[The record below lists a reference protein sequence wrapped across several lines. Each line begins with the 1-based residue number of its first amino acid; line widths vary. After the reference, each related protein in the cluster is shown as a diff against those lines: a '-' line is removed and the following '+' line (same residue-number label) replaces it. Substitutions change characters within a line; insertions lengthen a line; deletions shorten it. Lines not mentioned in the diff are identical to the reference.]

1 MREGERLEKQW
12 GDEKVWEGERLE
24 KCKCEIKKKLLKKI
38 IRKWKEKNNDVD
50 ADVA

>member
-12 GDEKVWEGERLE
+12 GDEKVWEGERLD
-24 KCKCEIKKKLLKKI
+24 KCKCEIKKKILKI
-38 IRKWKEKNNDVD
+38 IIRNGKKRNNDVD